1 MTKVAVLIDGGF
13 FLKRLKTVC
22 PEVDPLAARQVD
34 EAIGRL
40 VKGHLEHLHRRFG
53 GTTHDSLLY
62 RAFYYDAAPYTARGH
77 TPITKKS
84 VDYAK
89 SESATLRLALFDH
102 LRRRAAF
109 AVRLGEVRRERA
121 WILKEAPQKALLDGS
136 KVVADLT
143 DEDFHPGLR
152 QKAVDMRLALDIA
165 SITLKKQAEI
175 IVLVTGD
182 SDFVP
187 AAKLARREGMRVI
200 LDPLWMEVAESLF
213 EHIDGLYSAF
223 PKPKNRK
230 DP

>member
-22 PEVDPLAARQVD
+22 PEVDPLDAGQVD
-34 EAIGRL
+34 DAIGQL
-40 VKGHLEHLHRRFG
+40 VKGHLEHLRRRYG
-53 GTTHDSLLY
+53 GFTSDALLY

-77 TPITKKS
+77 TPVSKKAI
-84 VDYAK
+84 DYAK
-89 SESATLRLALFDH
+89 SAEATLRLALFEK

-121 WILKEAPQKALLDGS
+121 WILKETAQKSLLAGARDVG
-136 KVVADLT
+136 DLT
-143 DEDFHPGLR
+143 DDDFYPGLR

-165 SITLKKQAEI
+165 SITLKKQAETI
-175 IVLVTGD
+175 ILVTGD

-187 AAKLARREGMRVI
+187 AAKLARREGMRVV
-200 LDPLWMEVAESLF
+200 LDPLWMDVAEGLF

-223 PKPKNRK
+223 PRPQRK
-230 DP
+230 VSR